1 MNIYLYII
9 NIKTKRMSE
18 YGVKVGCYKFNSQT
32 NDNGRIVHIKKTTK
46 KFVELDIYNYYDNK
60 YSMPHITSHESD
72 KINYLCFK
80 KKQVKQS
87 TVLINFKVGGSLF
100 IDHHNHYLLYD
111 EYYIGDNTYVEWKQK
126 NKVVNE
132 VEEEQ
137 PPSPDDGTADY
148 DIDEQLEKEKE
159 PIIEKIFSTE
169 VNPFVECPKCDGG
182 GTDFCDCEVDEII
195 NDSIMKDPEVCKM
208 LAKNH
213 ILEILFNELFKN
225 PCPYKTQDKYYIE
238 VCNAIHKL

>member
-1 MNIYLYII
+1 MPICR
-9 NIKTKRMSE
+9 K
-18 YGVKVGCYKFNSQT
+18 CDKFMKS
-32 NDNGRIVHIKKTTK
+32 G
-46 KFVELDIYNYYDNK
+46 Y
-60 YSMPHITSHESD
+60 
-72 KINYLCFK
+72 
-80 KKQVKQS
+80 KQVKTPKFGLNLKMKS
-87 TVLINFKVGGSLF
+87 YAGG
-100 IDHHNHYLLYD
+100 ITPPNTWYD
-111 EYYIGDNTYVEWKQK
+111 EISYECKGGCP
-126 NKVVNE
+126 E

-159 PIIEKIFSTE
+159 PIIEKIFATE
-169 VNPFVECPKCDGG
+169 VK
-182 GTDFCDCEVDEII
+182 EII
-195 NDSIMKDPEVCKM
+195 NDSIMKDPAICKM